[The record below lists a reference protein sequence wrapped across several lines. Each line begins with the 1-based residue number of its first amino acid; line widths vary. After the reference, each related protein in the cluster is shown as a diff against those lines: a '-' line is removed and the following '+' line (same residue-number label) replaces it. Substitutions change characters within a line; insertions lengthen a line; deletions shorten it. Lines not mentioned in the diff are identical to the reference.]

1 MSLLHI
7 LYTVFIIILFSFNV
21 NIYIFTGNDFAPV
34 EAGKE
39 TISIDKPLLYVSF
52 HRYDEREVQYVRKLR
67 VYVDGNGSGDGMQQ
81 LYGVMYE
88 TKSGGL
94 APTSILPGG

>member
-1 MSLLHI
+1 M
-7 LYTVFIIILFSFNV
+7 
-21 NIYIFTGNDFAPV
+21 
-34 EAGKE
+34 
-39 TISIDKPLLYVSF
+39 
-52 HRYDEREVQYVRKLR
+52 QYVRKLR